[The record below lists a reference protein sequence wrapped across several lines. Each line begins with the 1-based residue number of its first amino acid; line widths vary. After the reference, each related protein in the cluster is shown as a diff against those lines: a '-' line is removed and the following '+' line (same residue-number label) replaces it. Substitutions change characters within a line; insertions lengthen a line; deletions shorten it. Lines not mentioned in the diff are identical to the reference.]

1 MPMSNE
7 AQVSGQHN
15 IVIQGVNESTITV
28 SVDGNI
34 HEIQNELARLREL
47 MEGLKA
53 QSFQTAEKIY
63 NIGSIGEANFSFVLG
78 QAQSERLLPGELQEN
93 LCSDD
98 SALIGSLREELRN
111 EGVEVRANA
120 NDIFQYY
127 GWIVETFLQ
136 KLRSDVGKHRNLRR
150 LSFMAEAYHST
161 VRYLCYIQTAQ
172 VLQDGLPKDPTVA
185 AFLSMSQTMQ
195 ERFDYLNL
203 LVTTTALLEVSGNG
217 FYVERLPAFVNELKD
232 SKSDLYRTALF
243 LDHHRQQLI
252 GKGTEL
258 EGVGLDAL
266 LDEYL
271 TALIYW
277 LRRLSF
283 LAHYRLVSIKNINL
297 NYRMGSA
304 QNFVHLYGELHGV
317 YSQHEANEEDYAEL
331 AREKEFTYNKSV
343 LLLKGVDAQAGLRNF
358 GQSEI
363 PLSLSPLVIDQSVF
377 TEKPTQTPEIYC
389 YVGYDSASNT
399 YHYAHHRN
407 ELPYPGLDKIPSNK
421 PLVVRA
427 QNNQQP
433 PLNEVFKQ
441 LNQLFSRYLKPG
453 Q

>member
-1 MPMSNE
+1 MSNE

-15 IVIQGVNESTITV
+15 VVIQGVSESTITV
-28 SVDGNI
+28 SIDGNI
-34 HEIQNELARLREL
+34 LEIQNELARLREL
-47 MEGLKA
+47 MESLKA
-53 QSFQTAEKIY
+53 QSFQTADKIY
-63 NIGSIGEANFSFVLG
+63 NIGSIGEANFSFVLS
-78 QAQSERLLPGELQEN
+78 QAQTERLLPGELQEN

-98 SALIGSLREELRN
+98 SALVQSLREELRN

-136 KLRSDVGKHRNLRR
+136 KMRSDAGKHRNLRR

-172 VLQDGLPKDPTVA
+172 VLQEGLPRDPTVA
-185 AFLSMSQTMQ
+185 AFLSLPQTM
-195 ERFDYLNL
+195 EEKYDYLNL
-203 LVTTTALLEVSGNG
+203 LVITTALLEASGGG
-217 FYVERLPAFVNELKD
+217 FYVDRLPAFVAELKD
-232 SKSDLYRTALF
+232 TRSDLHRTALF

-252 GKGTEL
+252 GKGAEL
-258 EGVGLDAL
+258 EGENFDSF

-277 LRRLSF
+277 LRKLSF

-297 NYRMGSA
+297 NYRMGTA

-317 YSQHEANEEDYAEL
+317 YNQHEPNEEDYAEL
-331 AREKEFTYNKSV
+331 AREREFTYNKSV

-358 GQSEI
+358 GQGET

-389 YVGYDSASNT
+389 YIGYDGTSNT

-407 ELPYPGLDKIPSNK
+407 ELPYPGHDKITSNK
-421 PLVVRA
+421 TLVVRA
-427 QNNQQP
+427 QNNKQP
-433 PLNEVFKQ
+433 PLNDVFKQ
-441 LNQLFSRYLKPG
+441 LNQLFSRYNKPG

>member
-1 MPMSNE
+1 MSNE

-15 IVIQGVNESTITV
+15 VVIQGVSESTITV
-28 SVDGNI
+28 SIDGNI
-34 HEIQNELARLREL
+34 LEIQNELARLREL
-47 MEGLKA
+47 MESLKA
-53 QSFQTAEKIY
+53 QSFQTADKIY
-63 NIGSIGEANFSFVLG
+63 NIGSIGEANFSFVLS
-78 QAQSERLLPGELQEN
+78 QAQTERLLPGELQEN

-98 SALIGSLREELRN
+98 SALVQSLREELRN

-136 KLRSDVGKHRNLRR
+136 KMRSDAGKHRNLRR

-172 VLQDGLPKDPTVA
+172 VLQEGLPRDPTVA
-185 AFLSMSQTMQ
+185 AFLSLPQTM
-195 ERFDYLNL
+195 EEKYDYLNL
-203 LVTTTALLEVSGNG
+203 LVITTALLEASGGG
-217 FYVERLPAFVNELKD
+217 FYVDRLPAFVAELKD
-232 SKSDLYRTALF
+232 TRSDLHRTALF

-252 GKGTEL
+252 GKGAEL
-258 EGVGLDAL
+258 EGENFDSF

-277 LRRLSF
+277 LRKLSF

-297 NYRMGSA
+297 NYRMGTA

-317 YSQHEANEEDYAEL
+317 YNQHEPNEENYAEL
-331 AREKEFTYNKSV
+331 AREREFTYSKSV

-358 GQSEI
+358 GQGES

-377 TEKPTQTPEIYC
+377 TEKPTPEIYC
-389 YVGYDSASNT
+389 YIGYDGTSNS

-407 ELPYPGLDKIPSNK
+407 ELPYPGHKITSNQT
-421 PLVVRA
+421 LVVRA
-427 QNNQQP
+427 QNNKQT
-433 PLNEVFKQ
+433 PLNDVFKQ
-441 LNQLFSRYLKPG
+441 LNQLFSRYNKPG